1 MENILK
7 WSKNELLQN
16 WFRDEEIFLKSF
28 LKDKNIETVLDV
40 GCGTG
45 RTIDFLLSNFK
56 FKKIVGIEKNPDLVK
71 YLKEKYSKY
80 NSVEIGWTNIIFP
93 EKSYYK
99 LDEKFDLVLCMGNTL
114 GTILNWKLG
123 LKRILER
130 SKKYVILSVYDNM
143 KSIETRKKVY
153 ESLGF
158 KIKSAFSLEDNPS
171 SSERIFLRRST
182 SSRIIVITK
191 SNSSGWSITDIIND
205 FIDSI
210 SERTESIFSRSRS
223 VSSMRT

>member
-1 MENILK
+1 MNDIMEDILK

-158 KIKSAFSLEDNPS
+158 KIKSIGKKSVVLDDGFKIRGFEKKDFEEYKNIKILDT
-171 SSERIFLRRST
+171 FLGF
-182 SSRIIVITK
+182 IVVFDL
-191 SNSSGWSITDIIND
+191 N
-205 FIDSI
+205 
-210 SERTESIFSRSRS
+210 
-223 VSSMRT
+223 V

>member
-1 MENILK
+1 MNDIMEDILK

-158 KIKSAFSLEDNPS
+158 KIKSIGINQGTLINEDPVFYNVIDGVLQESPVAEFSPFSLTTFKTAKSKTGS
-171 SSERIFLRRST
+171 SQILST
-182 SSRIIVITK
+182 
-191 SNSSGWSITDIIND
+191 W
-205 FIDSI
+205 
-210 SERTESIFSRSRS
+210 
-223 VSSMRT
+223 